1 MGNFAWRNLLT
12 RPMRTMLALVGLSI
26 PILGVLGLF
35 CLSNGL
41 RDLVGDTLSRI
52 EGLIILRENV
62 PSPVFSHLPA
72 SLVDDLKK
80 IPGMRAVAPE
90 VWGIAPTIEGRGMLV
105 SSLVSGKSMMNSLLD
120 QPVVVGQDIVSHQNL
135 HSAIFPRALK
145 EKGTGRYLEP
155 SDRGQANIVISRK
168 IASQHPD
175 AERNPKKVGD
185 TLRIGGKPFQIIG
198 IYETGSMILDVVIIM
213 DIETARVVLNEPKD
227 SISCI
232 YVEGDNPAHN
242 GDLADAIE
250 KAHPGFDARSMN
262 EAQDNFSSM
271 MGQIDMFLLLTVS
284 LALTVGI
291 VGIINTMLMS
301 TTERFVEFGVLR
313 TNGWSQGNILALVT
327 LESAY
332 LGLLAG
338 LVGCLLAWVG
348 TIVANR
354 FITGGI
360 HLGMTPLLF
369 ALGIGLS
376 VMMGTLGGLYP
387 AWRAARLM
395 PMDAIRLGSH

>member
-120 QPVVVGQDIVSHQNL
+120 QPVVVGQDIVSHQDL

-213 DIETARVVLNEPKD
+213 DIETAPSCLTSPKTRSHASTSKETTPPITATWRPRSRKRIPD
-227 SISCI
+227 STR
-232 YVEGDNPAHN
+232 GA
-242 GDLADAIE
+242 
-250 KAHPGFDARSMN
+250 
-262 EAQDNFSSM
+262 
-271 MGQIDMFLLLTVS
+271 
-284 LALTVGI
+284 
-291 VGIINTMLMS
+291 
-301 TTERFVEFGVLR
+301 
-313 TNGWSQGNILALVT
+313 
-327 LESAY
+327 
-332 LGLLAG
+332 
-338 LVGCLLAWVG
+338 
-348 TIVANR
+348 
-354 FITGGI
+354 
-360 HLGMTPLLF
+360 
-369 ALGIGLS
+369 
-376 VMMGTLGGLYP
+376 
-387 AWRAARLM
+387 
-395 PMDAIRLGSH
+395 